1 MEASS
6 EGGLGSE
13 GAVMPW
19 MDGKENTQVVCMYR
33 HVCLCMCVIL
43 HLVFICYAYY
53 FTYSK

>member
-6 EGGLGSE
+6 EGGLGPE
-13 GAVMPW
+13 RAVAPW

-33 HVCLCMCVIL
+33 HVCMHVIL
-43 HLVFICYAYY
+43 HLVFVCYAKY